1 VSKKVF
7 GFGGGVEDRKDPIA
21 TSGNNVYFTW
31 WTDKS
36 GDSKL
41 MFKTT
46 NDAGKKVWI
55 KSISNPSGIANSSI
69 WEQYLC

>member
-46 NDAGKKVWI
+46 NDAGKKFGL
-55 KSISNPSGIANSSI
+55 N
-69 WEQYLC
+69 Q